1 MAYIYNLTDTW
12 SDTLVAWNGIKLV
25 VTNTGSSSGS
35 NLLNL
40 TVTGA
45 TSGSFIVD
53 KNANLNLTGSIT
65 LAGTGSTTL
74 VAPNSAGSFTF
85 RFPST
90 EGTSGFVL
98 TTDGAGNTSWGPPG
112 NIANITVGSS
122 FVLSGSNRYLLYN
135 NNGVLGNANLQF
147 DGANL
152 GVGITPKAFTLPA
165 IESTYGLFSGRSVV
179 NILQNA
185 YYGTNFQYSASS
197 VAASRL
203 YLNAGGATFYTAP
216 SGTADGLISWTP
228 TLQIDATTGTTNTV
242 LGQPQNS
249 TFWSLLALTNSM
261 NRIGGRL
268 FVGAACTNSGD
279 FVLGPAPTYT
289 PYGSTVKDWLDAYE
303 GSLTAVPGYRT
314 CMSQLASLS
323 KNGAI
328 GVLGGTRT
336 SDNTTFNQAQFAL
349 AVVGEGIN
357 DNTTSQQS
365 CGGVYGV
372 GFRQPDAGVGMVTAG
387 AEFSIANLDGT
398 RIDQITPYQ
407 FLPATGATLG
417 MIISGGAAA
426 SNLGT
431 PVYTAGAGLV
441 ILNNAANFNAGI
453 VIDRTAI
460 NGTDGT
466 TGTGS
471 AIRMGNR
478 QQIEWWKDN
487 TAPCFVINSVMA
499 TASKAQGIFA
509 TDGGIWFGDRT
520 YTYPQFLAGY
530 VANPR
535 DYVATYPST
544 ATTSVLIKTL
554 GGNNDIL
561 SIGTGGTGA
570 IQLFTNGEANVKAVL
585 DNAGKFWLNTSST
598 ITSQYFY
605 FGNGTTA
612 QAGVGGYYD
621 NATSGHLEF
630 YTRTG
635 SALVEQVRIPADGGI
650 QINGSTSGSITLL
663 AGATPTTYTITLP
676 SAAAAGNG
684 YILTST
690 TGGVTS
696 WTNPTALGIDLDVG
710 STVITGG
717 STGRVLY
724 NNSGV
729 LGEYSTVPL
738 ASGGTNANLTA
749 SNGGI
754 IYSTASA
761 MAVLSGTATAGQMLR
776 SGASGAPS
784 WSTAT
789 FPATATSAGTILRA
803 DGTNW
808 VATTATYPTTTTINR
823 ILYSSSSNTIGEIS
837 TTNGGILNA
846 NSSGVPSMT
855 VTPTLGVAG
864 TSAGTIGLSGATSGV
879 VTLQTAAAAGT
890 WSLTL
895 PTTGGTNKYA
905 LTTNGSG
912 VSSWSQIDLA
922 AAVTG
927 TLPVANGG
935 TGTATAFT
943 TGSVVYAGASGV
955 YAQDNTN
962 LLFDATNYDLT
973 VGGSVK
979 MGTSFLRNRLINGCM
994 AVDQRNLGAAQTFT
1008 AAAALAYAVDR
1019 WYGYCTGANVTGQR
1033 VAGTAPS
1040 QYAYKFTGATSNTAV
1055 GFGQRIEQL
1064 NSYDLASGAVTI
1076 SAYMTASTNTTIT
1089 WYLYTPTTTA
1099 DTFGTLAS
1107 PTVTQIATGTFSVT
1121 TSRTRFTATI
1131 AAATMAGN
1139 NKGLELRFV
1148 AASGLGNAV
1157 TWTIEDV
1164 QLEAGTIAT
1173 AVERRPYGSEF
1184 LLCQRYLPA
1193 INTDGVNGW
1202 MIGNG
1207 FYATTTVAR
1216 AQIVF
1221 QVPARVKPTGT
1232 TITNPANFTVNGTAN
1247 STVSS
1252 AAFNGASTTVGQVDF
1267 IIPAVANAFYGC
1279 QVYGNGTGTAQ
1290 ILFTGCE
1297 L

>member
-1 MAYIYNLTDTW
+1 MAFIYSLTDSWT
-12 SDTLVAWNGIKLV
+12 DALVTWNGIKLA
-25 VTNTGSSSGS
+25 VTNTGSSSTS

-40 TVTGA
+40 TI
-45 TSGSFIVD
+45 SGSTTGSFVVD
-53 KNANLNLTGSIT
+53 KNANLSLTGSIT
-65 LAGTGSTTL
+65 LSGTGSSTL
-74 VAPNSAGSFTF
+74 SAPSSAGTFNF
-85 RFPST
+85 RFPSAN
-90 EGTSGFVL
+90 GTNGFVL
-98 TTDGAGNTSWGPPG
+98 STDGSGNTSWVSPG
-112 NIANITVGSS
+112 NASITVGTSP
-122 FVLSGSNRYLLYN
+122 VLSGTNRYILYN
-135 NNGVLGNANLQF
+135 NNGILGNANLQF
-147 DGANL
+147 DGTNL
-152 GVGITPKAFTLPA
+152 GIGITPKAFTLPA

-179 NILQNA
+179 NIIQNS
-185 YYGTNFQYSASS
+185 YYGSNFQYSVSS
-197 VAASRL
+197 LAASRL
-203 YLNAGGATFYTAP
+203 FLNAGAATFYTAP
-216 SGTADGLISWTP
+216 AGTADGVIPWTQ
-228 TLQIDATTGTTNTV
+228 TLQIDAATGTTNTV
-242 LGQPQNS
+242 LGQPQNA
-249 TFWSLLALTNSM
+249 TFWSLDALTNSM

-279 FVLGPAPTYT
+279 FVIGPAPTYT

-303 GSLTAVPGYRT
+303 GTLTAVPGWRT

-349 AVVGEGIN
+349 AVVGEGVN
-357 DNTTSQQS
+357 DNTTAQQS

-372 GFRQPDAGVGMVTAG
+372 GFRQPNAGVGMVTAG
-387 AEFSIANLDGT
+387 SEFAIANLDGT

-407 FLPATGATLG
+407 FLPAIGATLG

-453 VIDRTAI
+453 VIDRLAI
-460 NGTDGT
+460 NGTDGA
-466 TGTGS
+466 TGAGS

-487 TAPCFVINSVMA
+487 NAPCFVINSLMA
-499 TASKAQGIFA
+499 TAANAQGIFA
-509 TDGGIWFGDRT
+509 TDGGIWIGDRT

-530 VANPR
+530 LANPR
-535 DYVATYPST
+535 DYIATYPST
-544 ATTSVLIKTL
+544 TTTNALIKTL

-561 SIGTGGTGA
+561 AVGTGGTGA
-570 IQLFTNGEANVKAVL
+570 IQFFTNGEANVKIVIPS
-585 DNAGKFWLNTSST
+585 AGGL
-598 ITSQYFY
+598 
-605 FGNGTTA
+605 
-612 QAGVGGYYD
+612 
-621 NATSGHLEF
+621 
-630 YTRTG
+630 
-635 SALVEQVRIPADGGI
+635 
-650 QINGSTSGSITLL
+650 QINGSTSGSVTLS
-663 AGATPTTYTITLP
+663 AGATPTAYTITLP
-676 SAAAAGNG
+676 SAVAAGNG

-696 WTNPTALGIDLDVG
+696 WSNPTALGIDLDVG
-710 STVITGG
+710 TTVITGG
-717 STGRVLY
+717 TTGRVLY
-724 NNSGV
+724 NNAGV
-729 LGEYSTVPL
+729 LGEYSVIPL
-738 ASGGTNANLTA
+738 ANGGTNANLTA

-754 IYSTASA
+754 FYSTASA
-761 MAVLSGTATAGQMLR
+761 AAILSGTATAGQMLQ

-789 FPATATSAGTILRA
+789 FPSTATTTGAILRA

-808 VATTATYPTTTTINR
+808 VATTATYPATTTINR
-823 ILYSSSSNTIGEIS
+823 ILYSSANNTISEIS
-837 TTNGGILNA
+837 TTNGGVLNA

-879 VTLQTAAAAGT
+879 VTVQTAAGAGT

-912 VSSWSQIDLA
+912 VSSWSQIDLT

-927 TLPVANGG
+927 TLPVTNGG
-935 TGTATAFT
+935 TGTGTAFT
-943 TGSVVYAGASGV
+943 TGSVVYAGATGIYS
-955 YAQDNTN
+955 QDNTN

-979 MGTSFLRNRLINGCM
+979 MGSSFLRNRLINGSM
-994 AVDQRNLGAAQTFT
+994 NVDQRNLGAAQTFT
-1008 AAAALAYAVDR
+1008 AAAALAYSVDR

-1033 VAGTAPS
+1033 VAGTAPA
-1040 QYAYKFTGATSNTAV
+1040 QYAYQFTGAASNTAV

-1076 SAYMTASTNTTIT
+1076 SAFMTASTNTTIT

-1107 PTVTQIATGTFSVT
+1107 PTVTQIATGTFAVT
-1121 TSRTRFTATI
+1121 SSRTRFTATI
-1131 AAATMAGN
+1131 AAATMSGN

-1148 AASGLGNAV
+1148 AASGLGNTV
-1157 TWTIEDV
+1157 TWTVEDV

-1173 AVERRPYGSEF
+1173 SVERRQYGEEYM
-1184 LLCQRYLPA
+1184 LCQRYLPA

-1207 FYATTTVAR
+1207 FYATTTTAR
-1216 AQIVF
+1216 VQTYF
-1221 QVPARVKPTGT
+1221 QTPSRVKPTGT
-1232 TITNPANFTVNGTAN
+1232 VVTNPANFTINGTAN

-1252 AAFNGASTTVGQVDF
+1252 AAFNGASTTVGQIDF
-1267 IIPAVANAFYGC
+1267 TIPAVAAAFFGC
-1279 QVYGNGTGTAQ
+1279 QAYGNGTGTAQ